1 MIEDIKRLKLAR
13 YRRKSSEAEDRQI
26 ASLDD
31 QKSELL
37 LMEAKIG
44 FSPDQFGADIEE
56 ARSAKAPGR
65 KGFDE
70 LIERINKGVVNAI
83 SVWHPNRLSRNATD
97 IGTLIQLMD
106 DGKLIAVVTPGQTFQ
121 NLPMDKF
128 MLQFLCLQAKLE
140 NDNKSVDVRRGLR
153 SKVMKGYPTGP
164 AKLGYMND
172 KAGDK
177 GQRVIFKDEER
188 FLLVRKLWELFLSG
202 QYSVRQVWKIAV
214 KDMGLTTI
222 PKKRQGGKPVSL
234 SHLYRLFADPFYAGF
249 FYYEGERHNVNSS
262 VPRMISESDFQKVQ
276 QMLGK
281 KGLPQ
286 PQKHPSVYN
295 PYMKCGH
302 CNGATTPDFK
312 FQLICSDCK
321 YKFSYRNREN
331 CPKCGIKITDMENP
345 QYLYYI
351 YYQCNKRKNPNC
363 PGGSMEQKEVDDFLK
378 DYTINKLGISQELS
392 EWCLKY
398 LVELD
403 DKEVEE
409 RTMIFKVRE
418 NEYTQARRDADNLL
432 KMRLREEISEE
443 EYKSLKPQYDAKV
456 LASKKTLDET
466 DDRATQWRQN
476 SERTFSLAHEIIDI
490 FENGSLEQKKDALGE
505 LGSNLLLAERK
516 LTVFNATP
524 FEILLNGLMDAKE
537 INPAFEPKSIEDLSE
552 QNEVFVSVRPTL
564 LVRMSPLVPIL
575 PEI

>member
-1 MIEDIKRLKLAR
+1 MIEDIKKLKLVR

-44 FSPDQFGADIEE
+44 FVPAQFETDIDE

-70 LIERINKGVVNAI
+70 LIEKIRKGTVNAI

-177 GQRVIFKDEER
+177 GQRVIFKDDER
-188 FLLVRKLWELFLSG
+188 FLLVKKLWELFLSG
-202 QYSVRQVWKIAV
+202 KYSVRQVWKIAV
-214 KDMGLTTI
+214 KDLGLTTI
-222 PKKRQGGKPVSL
+222 PKKRQGGKSVSL

-249 FYYEGERHNVNSS
+249 FYYEGERHSVNSS

-295 PYMKCGH
+295 PYMKCGY
-302 CNGATTPDFK
+302 CKGATTPDFK

-345 QYLYYI
+345 QYLHYI

-363 PGGSMEQKEVDDFLK
+363 PGGSIEQKEVDDFLK
-378 DYTINKLGISQELS
+378 DYAINKLGISQELS

-409 RTMIFKVRE
+409 RTMVFKVRE
-418 NEYTQARRDADNLL
+418 NEYAQARRDADNLL

-443 EYKSLKPQYDAKV
+443 EYKSLKPQYDSKV
-456 LASKKTLDET
+456 TASKRTLDET
-466 DDRATQWRQN
+466 DDRAMQWRQN
-476 SERTFSLAHEIIDI
+476 TERTFSLAHEIIDI

-505 LGSNLLLAERK
+505 LGSNLMLAERK

-524 FEILLNGLMDAKE
+524 FEILLNGLMNARE
-537 INPAFEPKSIEDLSE
+537 INPAFEPKSIEDLSDG
-552 QNEVFVSVRPTL
+552 NDIFVSVRPTL
-564 LVRMSPLVPIL
+564 LRDQDSNLEPSP
-575 PEI
+575 